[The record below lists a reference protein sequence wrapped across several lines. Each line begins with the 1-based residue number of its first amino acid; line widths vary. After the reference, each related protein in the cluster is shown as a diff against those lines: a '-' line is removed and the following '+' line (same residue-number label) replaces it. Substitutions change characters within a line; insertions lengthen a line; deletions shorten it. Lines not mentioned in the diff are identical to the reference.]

1 MDITVFEQ
9 KFYINNKYY
18 TGKIIKDSLTGD
30 YFINVYEDDVESVK
44 VKTYD
49 GSVVDKYEMIAAIE
63 DCISEEKST
72 TTTYG

>member
-18 TGKIIKDSLTGD
+18 TGKIIKDSLTRD

-63 DCISEEKST
+63 DCISEEN
-72 TTTYG
+72 

>member
-30 YFINVYEDDVESVK
+30 YFINVYEDDTLTDSVSSSYTFMK
-44 VKTYD
+44 
-49 GSVVDKYEMIAAIE
+49 
-63 DCISEEKST
+63 
-72 TTTYG
+72 